1 MLSIRLTYNVL
12 EKKSATIKDSRYP
25 SCLNLSV
32 ALRKPH
38 KVLLQITTTHTQ
50 DFTKAFACDK
60 SIYTLTATDPVHNI
74 KSAAG
79 LRNMMFS
86 ANTVLTAMLAMATLA
101 HAHMIMM
108 NPVPFGNPNSSPLA
122 ADGSDF
128 PCKKVAY
135 TATTKNDWTVGSKQ
149 NLTLIGSA
157 THSGGSC
164 QISVTTDK
172 APNKQSVWKVI
183 HSFEGG
189 CPVPPETGGNF
200 GDEPGKKNNAPFFY
214 TIPPELPNGDLVM
227 SWSWFNKEGN
237 PEMYQNCGPV
247 TVTGGASDNTEF
259 DKLPDMAKANIGMG
273 TCGTP
278 RMVNYLFENPGKYVT
293 RAQPSRGG
301 FAPLCGGAVGG
312 NAGAPGGAPVNPGV
326 SSPAPG
332 GAPVNPGVS
341 SPAPVAPSPAP
352 VAPSQAAAPP
362 NFTSTIRA
370 VVTVTAPSAPGA
382 SSKANATSPAAEKPT
397 LSAGSAAPVAPSQ
410 APAKPSG
417 APAPVAPSTA
427 PAAPGTACSPNGS
440 IVCSPDGKQ
449 FAVCNWGKAVFQPV
463 AAGTTC
469 TGGKIAK
476 RADYAE
482 KFRTVYN

>member
-1 MLSIRLTYNVL
+1 MLSVRLTYNVL
-12 EKKSATIKDSRYP
+12 EKKFCYHKRLSRYP
-25 SCLNLSV
+25 SRLKLSV

-50 DFTKAFACDK
+50 DSTIAFACDK
-60 SIYTLTATDPVHNI
+60 STYTLTATDTVHII

-86 ANTVLTAMLAMATLA
+86 VNAVLTAMLAMAMATLA

-128 PCKKVAY
+128 PCKNVAY
-135 TATTKNDWTVGSKQ
+135 TATTKNDWAVGSKQ
-149 NLTLIGSA
+149 NLTLMGSA

-214 TIPPELPNGDLVM
+214 TIPPELPSGDLVM

-247 TVTGGASDNTEF
+247 TVTGGASDTTEF

-273 TCGTP
+273 TCDTP
-278 RMVNYLFENPGKYVT
+278 RMVDYLFENPGKYVT

-301 FAPLCGGAVGG
+301 FAPLCGGAAGG

-326 SSPAPG
+326 SSPAPA
-332 GAPVNPGVS
+332 APA
-341 SPAPVAPSPAP
+341 APFPAP
-352 VAPSQAAAPP
+352 VAPSQAAASP
-362 NFTSTIRA
+362 NLTSTIRA

-382 SSKANATSPAAEKPT
+382 SSEANATSPTAAKPT
-397 LSAGSAAPVAPSQ
+397 PSAGSAAPVAPSQ
-410 APAKPSG
+410 APA
-417 APAPVAPSTA
+417 
-427 PAAPGTACSPNGS
+427 APGTACSPDGS
-440 IVCSPDGKQ
+440 MVCSPDGKQ